1 MRKVVDVN
9 DALGFI
15 RDGPVIAVSGFNM
28 ATTPEYLLLKL
39 YEMYRNTGHPRD
51 LFFVT
56 DSLPAARNRALDLVA
71 KFMIEDVDF
80 DFIRGFMLT
89 FLGVAPNL
97 QRLVIENRVEAYAFP
112 IGVATRWFRNTASGA
127 PTITKV
133 GLGIFLD
140 LYGVVLINIKLNPE

>member
-9 DALGFI
+9 DALDFI
-15 RDGPVIAVSGFNM
+15 KDGSVIAVSGFNM

-39 YEMYRNTGHPRD
+39 YETYRNTGHPRD
-51 LFFVT
+51 LFFVA

-71 KFMIEDVDF
+71 KLMIEDNDF
-80 DFIRGFMLT
+80 GFIRGFMLT

-112 IGVATRWFRNTASGA
+112 
-127 PTITKV
+127 KV
-133 GLGIFLD
+133 LPLDGLGIQHLERPQLRRWGLAHSWILGRMAFTLMT
-140 LYGVVLINIKLNPE
+140 